1 MELVPSFDQS
11 TLDPQLTQ
19 GDMCSYADLDNSD
32 SVSDFIA
39 AHTF

>member
-11 TLDPQLTQ
+11 TLEPQLTQ
-19 GDMCSYADLDNSD
+19 GDMCSYADLNDD
-32 SVSDFIA
+32 STVSDFIA